1 MGSQRASIFRWAR
14 NALAGRD
21 HDCDGGLAVD
31 EPSKDETGV
40 ANEVAHDLARVF
52 REEGPGVW
60 RTMLAFTGG
69 RRDIA
74 DEVVAEAFARAVQ
87 HSGSIH
93 DPAPWIYRV
102 AFRLAREELE
112 RDGQRS
118 PPFPEEIGDL
128 PDVSGLMGALRQLS
142 PQQRAAIVLHYEADL
157 PVAEIADRMGIAA
170 ATVRV
175 HLFRGRAR
183 LRELL
188 GREVDES

>member
-1 MGSQRASIFRWAR
+1 MIAM
-14 NALAGRD
+14 
-21 HDCDGGLAVD
+21 GGLAID
-31 EPSKDETGV
+31 ESTKDVTSV
-40 ANEVAHDLARVF
+40 ANEATHDLARVF
-52 REEGPGVW
+52 REEGPDVW

-74 DEVVAEAFARAVQ
+74 DDVVAEAFARAVQ
-87 HSGSIH
+87 HSRSIH

-112 RDGQRS
+112 RDGQR
-118 PPFPEEIGDL
+118 PIPFPEETGDL

-183 LRELL
+183 LRDLL